1 MLSNSPPL
9 CPTHYQDLAFDYDM
23 VLTTFNR
30 LSAEYG
36 NGFDR
41 AMGGTGVRP
50 TGNRQVTPLSV
61 GCIM

>member
-1 MLSNSPPL
+1 MSFLSDVIFSHL
-9 CPTHYQDLAFDYDM
+9 CPTHFQDLAFDYDM

-50 TGNRQVTPLSV
+50 TGNRQVPN
-61 GCIM
+61 